1 MSTTDA
7 SKALGNAT
15 EEVARAGANWLF
27 GQPPVAVLSVVMMTV
42 LLGIGYYTAEHVIPS
57 HLQEINSGYEK
68 QAVAYDK
75 SLDKVIAAFKEDREK
90 DEKYINQI
98 LDIMKD
104 DRKPIAVLPK

>member
-27 GQPPVAVLSVVMMTV
+27 GQPPVAVLAVVMLIAVM
-42 LLGIGYYTAEHVIPS
+42 GIGYYTAEYVIPS
-57 HLQEINSGYEK
+57 HLKEINSGYEK

-75 SLDKVIAAFKEDREK
+75 SLDKVIASFHESNDRHEK
-90 DEKYINQI
+90 HVNQI
-98 LDIMKD
+98 LDIMKE